1 MVQATASAGTEA
13 LQAWAFCFE
22 GAAWRDWV
30 SKTRDQRQV
39 AQIFHPNM
47 AIGPASQAAFVSQ
60 DVTQVSPWTSPL
72 RAAPWAPWPGHG
84 PCGLLRAPAHTCLA
98 GSFCTIFQLKARSW
112 SSSAAAGRCHGN
124 GAQGPQSCPP
134 ASMLLHPISSQQLN
148 VLTPGKGSTH
158 PSNFRFAQLF
168 GNVVLCLSPV
178 TSGRSAALFPCF
190 FESLPA
196 PCPSSPLGP

>member
-1 MVQATASAGTEA
+1 M
-13 LQAWAFCFE
+13 
-22 GAAWRDWV
+22 
-30 SKTRDQRQV
+30 

-47 AIGPASQAAFVSQ
+47 AIGPAGQAAFVSQ

-158 PSNFRFAQLF
+158 PSNFRFAQLL

-178 TSGRSAALFPCF
+178 ASGRSATLFLGK
-190 FESLPA
+190 S
-196 PCPSSPLGP
+196 SSPMSLLSSGTLSTRVWDLLLFSVWSPRRSTFFCYLFSLLCACWAKPIDP